1 MRFFFRSKQFK
12 AVLSIFLGL
21 VIIALISFVVG
32 DRIAPQS
39 DILGTITA
47 PFRAAFSELSEGV
60 SNIAAAYSEGDKAN
74 LENTQLKNEI
84 DELKGQLAEMEEI
97 KKQNEFYKNYLEIKD
112 KNPDFKFTDAKII
125 SRDSQDPFKSFV
137 INKGSADGVSRNDPV
152 ITNAGLVGYVT
163 EVGIT
168 TCKVATILSPEI
180 TLGALDNRTGD
191 SGVVSGTLSFA
202 EKGYTRIYNL
212 SRSCSVSLGD
222 IVVTSGEGIFP
233 EGILIGTIESVESD
247 KYNTSIYAEVKPLAD
262 FENLK
267 NVMVI
272 TEFEGQGFL
281 LDESEE

>member
-60 SNIAAAYSEGDKAN
+60 SNITAAYSEGDKAN

-125 SRDSQDPFKSFV
+125 SRDGQDPFKSFV

-222 IVVTSGEGIFP
+222 IIVTSGEGIFP

>member
-137 INKGSADGVSRNDPV
+137 IKKGSADGVSRNDPV

-247 KYNTSIYAEVKPLAD
+247 KYNTSIYAEVKPFAD

>member
-21 VIIALISFVVG
+21 VIIALISFVAG

-47 PFRAAFSELSEGV
+47 PFRAAFSEISEGV

-202 EKGYTRIYNL
+202 EKGFTRIYNL

>member
-247 KYNTSIYAEVKPLAD
+247 KYNTSIYAEVKPFAD

>member
-168 TCKVATILSPEI
+168 TCKVTTILSPEI

-247 KYNTSIYAEVKPLAD
+247 KYNTSIYAEVKPFAD

>member
-97 KKQNEFYKNYLEIKD
+97 KKQNEFYKDYLEIKD

-247 KYNTSIYAEVKPLAD
+247 KYNTSIYAEVKPFAD

>member
-112 KNPDFKFTDAKII
+112 KNPDFKFADAKII

-137 INKGSADGVSRNDPV
+137 INKGSTDGVSRNDPV

-247 KYNTSIYAEVKPLAD
+247 KYNTSIYAEVKPFAD

>member
-60 SNIAAAYSEGDKAN
+60 SNITAAYSEGDKAN

-84 DELKGQLAEMEEI
+84 DELKGQLAEIEEI